1 VIDSP
6 EGIAAACRI
15 LHREG
20 HEHLVFG
27 HVSARAPDG
36 TIWVKAAGLGLEE
49 IDATGIARM
58 DLDGRPVGDGP
69 PLHDEMP
76 LHTEIYR
83 ARPDVGAIVHTHPVS
98 TIAMSLFREGLA
110 PISQDAVP
118 FHGRLARYESARL
131 ISTPELGRELAACLG
146 DARAAI
152 LRAHGIVTVGADV
165 REATVNAV
173 LLARAARI
181 EAAAAAFGVPEPM
194 SGADVAALDAHFERS
209 RARRVDGIWGYLTRT
224 GSD

>member
-1 VIDSP
+1 MSAPP

-27 HVSARAPDG
+27 HVSARAADG

-49 IDATGIARM
+49 IDASAIAHM
-58 DLDGRPVGDGP
+58 DADGRPVGDGP

-83 ARPDVGAIVHTHPVS
+83 ARPDVGAVVHTHPAGA
-98 TIAMSLFREGLA
+98 IALSLFRDRLA
-110 PISQDAVP
+110 AISQDAVP
-118 FHGRLARYESARL
+118 FQGRLAFFESARL

-146 DARAAI
+146 DGRAAI
-152 LRAHGIVTVGADV
+152 LRAHGIVTVGAGV
-165 REATVNAV
+165 PEATVLAV
-173 LLARAARI
+173 QLARAARI
-181 EAAAAAFGVPEPM
+181 EAAAAAFGVPEAM
-194 SGADVAALDAHFERS
+194 SVADVDALDAHFERNH
-209 RARRVDGIWGYLTRT
+209 ARRVEGIWGYLTRT
-224 GSD
+224 AS